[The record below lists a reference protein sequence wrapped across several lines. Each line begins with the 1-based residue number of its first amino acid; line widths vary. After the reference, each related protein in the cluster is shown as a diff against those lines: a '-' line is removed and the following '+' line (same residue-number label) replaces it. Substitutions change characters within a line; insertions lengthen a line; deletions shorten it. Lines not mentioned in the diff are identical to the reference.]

1 MVKRYYDAGK
11 EVIKFLNSLRN
22 LVKSK
27 GIRTPEQ
34 AYEFARSEFG
44 KIPALLKKQID
55 DIFKKKDVAK
65 PTKKG
70 ELVPI
75 KKKIDLSK
83 YDDAALNA
91 LAAEGNRIKTRLDEL
106 GKSGTNYDEF
116 KKLSARKKEID
127 DILSAA
133 QDVPAS
139 GIGSFKADM
148 ELAKISGKAKKKTL
162 SEADVLDLTRKKI
175 DTSKP
180 IMGGKNVQGTYEEKI
195 DWLVKNVSS
204 EGEVGIPP
212 KATLEAMLKDGRG
225 DLIDHFYELYTKKL
239 GKPKIKIDTSDL
251 KHPELVKKM
260 MMDEKLKPT
269 LVKGLDPR
277 EGVVRA
283 AAREI
288 LNKNKIKIG
297 KEDPIEVLRKTY
309 GEDALEAVDAIG
321 DDLLNT
327 QTYGEVN
334 DLLTKHKLFDF
345 KPKKVF
351 GYDQNVVSAEKIRK
365 AKEQE
370 AKHKKM
376 LEDWE
381 PDREPSAHGGIAGQL
396 HLNRTG
402 FNGGGTQLQRMRQA
416 LIDSIKVKVPGIP
429 ESDLQIIV
437 KDINLDMSPEDA
449 QASVKANFMKLYGYA
464 EGGRVGFGIGSVPKA
479 FKLAKELRQ
488 STGYKAFIE
497 MLFIKASNMIRQGK
511 GMFKNLDESQR
522 IKQHDN
528 LTKEVTKYQKTGELD
543 EGVHQ
548 YFGMNPEIAYAKTLQ
563 EAQKT
568 SEMTALKKWDPGKGR
583 KPNADGGLINILK
596 L

>member
-1 MVKRYYDAGK
+1 MAINAVIRFLQAARSMAQRGMKK
-11 EVIKFLNSLRN
+11 EQILD
-22 LVKSK
+22 
-27 GIRTPEQ
+27 
-34 AYEFARSEFG
+34 FARREFG
-44 KIPALLKKQID
+44 KVSELLKKQID
-55 DIFKKKDVAK
+55 DIYSRYKKSAK
-65 PTKKG
+65 TGKKG
-70 ELVPI
+70 DVVPI

-148 ELAKISGKAKKKTL
+148 ELAKISEDAKKTVTKRTDDIAKGDPTGEKGDL
-162 SEADVLDLTRKKI
+162 MSKIEADLESLKK
-175 DTSKP
+175 T
-180 IMGGKNVQGTYEEKI
+180 N
-195 DWLVKNVSS
+195 
-204 EGEVGIPP
+204 
-212 KATLEAMLKDGRG
+212 
-225 DLIDHFYELYTKKL
+225 KKL
-239 GKPKIKIDTSDL
+239 QET
-251 KHPELVKKM
+251 
-260 MMDEKLKPT
+260 T
-269 LVKGLDPR
+269 KGLTDDPFDDFYNILR
-277 EGVVRA
+277 GPTRNPKQGMVRT

-288 LNKNKIKIG
+288 LEKNKIKIG
-297 KEDPIEVLRKTY
+297 REDPIEVLRKTY

-402 FNGGGTQLQRMRQA
+402 YFAGRL
-416 LIDSIKVKVPGIP
+416 VK
-429 ESDLQIIV
+429 
-437 KDINLDMSPEDA
+437 
-449 QASVKANFMKLYGYA
+449 
-464 EGGRVGFGIGSVPKA
+464 
-479 FKLAKELRQ
+479 
-488 STGYKAFIE
+488 GYKAGQGAFT
-497 MLFIKASNMIRQGK
+497 KAQVLIQRLEKQ
-511 GMFKNLDESQR
+511 KNKKLR
-522 IKQHDN
+522 IN
-528 LTKEVTKYQKTGELD
+528 S
-543 EGVHQ
+543 
-548 YFGMNPEIAYAKTLQ
+548 F
-563 EAQKT
+563 
-568 SEMTALKKWDPGKGR
+568 
-583 KPNADGGLINILK
+583 
-596 L
+596 

>member
-1 MVKRYYDAGK
+1 MAINAVIRFLQAARSMAQRGMKK
-11 EVIKFLNSLRN
+11 EQILD
-22 LVKSK
+22 
-27 GIRTPEQ
+27 
-34 AYEFARSEFG
+34 FARREFG
-44 KIPALLKKQID
+44 KVSELLKRQID
-55 DIFKKKDVAK
+55 DIYSRYKKPK
-65 PTKKG
+65 TQKKG

-148 ELAKISGKAKKKTL
+148 ELAKISEDAKKTVTKRTDDI
-162 SEADVLDLTRKKI
+162 AKGDPT
-175 DTSKP
+175 
-180 IMGGKNVQGTYEEKI
+180 GEK
-195 DWLVKNVSS
+195 
-204 EGEVGIPP
+204 
-212 KATLEAMLKDGRG
+212 G
-225 DLIDHFYELYTKKL
+225 DLIKKIEDKVEEIKKISEDMPQLTDDPFDDFYNILRGPTRN
-239 GKPKIKIDTSDL
+239 PKQG
-251 KHPELVKKM
+251 M
-260 MMDEKLKPT
+260 
-269 LVKGLDPR
+269 
-277 EGVVRA
+277 VRT

-288 LNKNKIKIG
+288 LEKNKIKIG
-297 KEDPIEVLRKTY
+297 REDPIEVLRKTY

-402 FNGGGTQLQRMRQA
+402 YFAGRLVKGYKLGKAFWKLLKDPKKIRAAVDNIFPTGDYKYDAEMAAEALVELNPKVFGGKLIDDLDDATRSEVYGAVIGPIQQQA
-416 LIDSIKVKVPGIP
+416 LVISKMKKARATAGEIKKGVADVMQDTSKAGLARSIEVDNLKLEFPGIT
-429 ESDLQIIV
+429 D
-437 KDINLDMSPEDA
+437 DMINKILVDDNP
-449 QASVKANFMKLYGYA
+449 QRIA
-464 EGGRVGFGIGSVPKA
+464 E
-479 FKLAKELRQ
+479 
-488 STGYKAFIE
+488 
-497 MLFIKASNMIRQGK
+497 IKATMNEALKMREK
-511 GMFKNLDESQR
+511 GMGPDEIIQMFR
-522 IKQHDN
+522 KTPR
-528 LTKEVTKYQKTGELD
+528 TK
-543 EGVHQ
+543 H
-548 YFGMNPEIAYAKTLQ
+548 A
-563 EAQKT
+563 
-568 SEMTALKKWDPGKGR
+568 S
-583 KPNADGGLINILK
+583 GGLAGMLGE
-596 L
+596 

>member
-1 MVKRYYDAGK
+1 MIGR
-11 EVIKFLNSLRN
+11 IKFLISLGN
-22 LVKSK
+22 LIKNGAIKTVKQAMNFA
-27 GIRTPEQ
+27 EQ
-34 AYEFARSEFG
+34 QFG
-44 KIPALLKKQID
+44 KIDKSFTD
-55 DIFKKKDVAK
+55 DIINVFKKEGK
-65 PTKKG
+65 TKKG

-148 ELAKISGKAKKKTL
+148 ELAKISEDAKKTVTKRTDDI
-162 SEADVLDLTRKKI
+162 AKGDPT
-175 DTSKP
+175 
-180 IMGGKNVQGTYEEKI
+180 
-195 DWLVKNVSS
+195 
-204 EGEVGIPP
+204 GEVSEIMEGL
-212 KATLEAMLKDGRG
+212 ATS
-225 DLIDHFYELYTKKL
+225 
-239 GKPKIKIDTSDL
+239 IKQGG
-251 KHPELVKKM
+251 
-260 MMDEKLKPT
+260 
-269 LVKGLDPR
+269 KGLDPR

-297 KEDPIEVLRKTY
+297 KEDPIDLLRKTY

-402 FNGGGTQLQRMRQA
+402 YFAGRLVKGYKLGKAFWKLLKDPKKIRAAVDNIFPTGDYKYDAEMAAEALVELNPKVFGGKLIDDLDDATRSEVYGAVIGPIQQQA
-416 LIDSIKVKVPGIP
+416 LVISKMKKARATAGEIKKGVADVMQDTSKAGLARSIEVDNLKLEFPGIT
-429 ESDLQIIV
+429 D
-437 KDINLDMSPEDA
+437 DMINKILVDDNP
-449 QASVKANFMKLYGYA
+449 QRIA
-464 EGGRVGFGIGSVPKA
+464 E
-479 FKLAKELRQ
+479 
-488 STGYKAFIE
+488 
-497 MLFIKASNMIRQGK
+497 IKATMKEAMKMREK
-511 GMFKNLDESQR
+511 GMGSDEIIQMFR
-522 IKQHDN
+522 KTPRTKQ
-528 LTKEVTKYQKTGELD
+528 
-543 EGVHQ
+543 
-548 YFGMNPEIAYAKTLQ
+548 
-563 EAQKT
+563 
-568 SEMTALKKWDPGKGR
+568 
-583 KPNADGGLINILK
+583 ADGGLINILK

>member
-1 MVKRYYDAGK
+1 MISR
-11 EVIKFLNSLRN
+11 IKFLISLGN
-22 LVKSK
+22 LIKNGAIKTVKQAMNFA
-27 GIRTPEQ
+27 EQ
-34 AYEFARSEFG
+34 QFG
-44 KIPALLKKQID
+44 KIDKSFTD
-55 DIFKKKDVAK
+55 DIINVFKKEGK
-65 PTKKG
+65 TKKG

-148 ELAKISGKAKKKTL
+148 ELAKISEDAKKTVTKRTDDI
-162 SEADVLDLTRKKI
+162 AKGDPT
-175 DTSKP
+175 
-180 IMGGKNVQGTYEEKI
+180 
-195 DWLVKNVSS
+195 
-204 EGEVGIPP
+204 GEVSEIMEGL
-212 KATLEAMLKDGRG
+212 ATS
-225 DLIDHFYELYTKKL
+225 
-239 GKPKIKIDTSDL
+239 IKQGG
-251 KHPELVKKM
+251 
-260 MMDEKLKPT
+260 
-269 LVKGLDPR
+269 KGLDPR

-297 KEDPIEVLRKTY
+297 KEDPIDLLRKTY

-402 FNGGGTQLQRMRQA
+402 YFAGRLVKGYKLGKAFWKLLKDPKKIRAAVDNIFPTGDYKYDAEMAAEALVELNPKVFGGKLIDDLDDATRSEVYGAVIGPIQQQA
-416 LIDSIKVKVPGIP
+416 LVISKMKKARATAGEIKKGVADVMQDTSKAGLARSIEVDNLKLEFPGIT
-429 ESDLQIIV
+429 DDMIN
-437 KDINLDMSPEDA
+437 DILIDNNP
-449 QASVKANFMKLYGYA
+449 QRIA
-464 EGGRVGFGIGSVPKA
+464 E
-479 FKLAKELRQ
+479 
-488 STGYKAFIE
+488 
-497 MLFIKASNMIRQGK
+497 IKATMKEAMKMREK
-511 GMFKNLDESQR
+511 GMGSDEIIQMFR
-522 IKQHDN
+522 KTPRTKQ
-528 LTKEVTKYQKTGELD
+528 
-543 EGVHQ
+543 
-548 YFGMNPEIAYAKTLQ
+548 
-563 EAQKT
+563 
-568 SEMTALKKWDPGKGR
+568 
-583 KPNADGGLINILK
+583 ADGGLINILK